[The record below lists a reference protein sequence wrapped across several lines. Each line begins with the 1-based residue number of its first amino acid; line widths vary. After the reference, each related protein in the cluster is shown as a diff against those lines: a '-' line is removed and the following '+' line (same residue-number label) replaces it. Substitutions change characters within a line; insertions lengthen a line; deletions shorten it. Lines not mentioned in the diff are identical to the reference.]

1 MSQNKPKEIRIREIM
16 DAAMQ
21 VFVKKG
27 FSQTRMSDIVTQ
39 SGMSKGAIY
48 HHFRS
53 KRDLFLALIDY
64 WVTYSFPDFHQY
76 DQEDKSASVILSD
89 FALEV
94 VRQFQKNPTIFLAE
108 LEFWSMANRDDEV
121 LEKVKLL
128 YGHILE
134 LFERVIQKGIDQ
146 GEFKNL
152 NSKIS
157 ALSIMTSLQGIT
169 WFTIFES
176 ESFKG
181 EEYLRHVMEFI
192 IYGIKKNE

>member
-1 MSQNKPKEIRIREIM
+1 MAENKPKEIRIREIM

-27 FSQTRMSDIVTQ
+27 YSQSRMSDIVQQ
-39 SGMSKGAIY
+39 SGVSKGAIY
-48 HHFRS
+48 HHFSS
-53 KRDLFLALIDY
+53 KRELFLSLIDH
-64 WVTYSFPDFHQY
+64 WESYSFPNFHQY
-76 DQEDKSASVILSD
+76 DQDGKPASQILKE
-89 FALEV
+89 FASEV
-94 VRQFQKNPTIFLAE
+94 VRQFRKNPTIFLAE

-121 LEKVKLL
+121 LSKVKEL

-152 NSKIS
+152 NPKVS
-157 ALSIMTSLQGIT
+157 ALSIMTALQGIT

-181 EEYLRHVMEFI
+181 EEYLQHVMEFI
-192 IYGIKKNE
+192 IYGIKKN